1 MNEEEKNK
9 ETDQKDLSNKENA
22 IENDINTNDN
32 TNNSEAFR
40 HINHEKI
47 KINEEKLKDAKE
59 QTMEIKSEITSG
71 ASQNSIDITPKNNSL
86 MQSTVNFADNRH
98 YYYLRINRCLTTR
111 IKKLVL
117 IILLVIS
124 ICFVFISIF
133 DILNSMKN
141 ILSFKEKIIL
151 MNNIIVFIVQTFYDF
166 SLLFFQG
173 LAIILDPK
181 ENLIFNIISI
191 LLISIIIIL
200 RTVLVVQNNDK
211 NSTMFIN
218 FLCSLCLT
226 LINLGIFLIT
236 LKILK
241 MKRNVQQN
249 IEEIINFTDVLQATS
264 SKISDRKDNQL
275 ILNNSGV
282 ENKQENEKQ
291 NNKEGISTLVE
302 ETNNVSNSNPNIE
315 QK

>member
-9 ETDQKDLSNKENA
+9 ETDQKDLSNKENV

-40 HINHEKI
+40 HINREKI

-71 ASQNSIDITPKNNSL
+71 PSQNSIDIARKNNSL
-86 MQSTVNFADNRH
+86 MQSTVNFVDNRH
-98 YYYLRINRCLTTR
+98 YYYLSINRCLTTG
-111 IKKLVL
+111 IKKIVL

-133 DILNSMKN
+133 DLINSFKK
-141 ILSFKEKIIL
+141 ILSFEEKIIL
-151 MNNIIVFIVQTFYDF
+151 MNNIIVFIIQTFYAF

-173 LAIILDPK
+173 LAIILDQK

-200 RTVLVVQNNDK
+200 RTVLVVQNNNK
-211 NSTMFIN
+211 NSTMIIN
-218 FLCSLCLT
+218 FFCSLCLT

-241 MKRNVQQN
+241 MKRNVKEN
-249 IEEIINFTDVLQATS
+249 IEEIINFTDIQGTS

-275 ILNNSGV
+275 MLNNSGI

-291 NNKEGISTLVE
+291 NNKEGISNLVE
-302 ETNNVSNSNPNIE
+302 ETNDVSDSNPNIE

>member
-9 ETDQKDLSNKENA
+9 ETDQKDLSNKENV

-40 HINHEKI
+40 HINREKI

-71 ASQNSIDITPKNNSL
+71 PSQNSIDIARKNNSL
-86 MQSTVNFADNRH
+86 MQSTVNFVDNRH
-98 YYYLRINRCLTTR
+98 YYYLSINRCLTTG
-111 IKKLVL
+111 IKKIVL

-133 DILNSMKN
+133 DLINSFKK
-141 ILSFKEKIIL
+141 ILSFEEKIIL
-151 MNNIIVFIVQTFYDF
+151 MNNIIVFIIQTFYAF

-173 LAIILDPK
+173 LAIILDQK

-200 RTVLVVQNNDK
+200 RTVLVVQNNNK
-211 NSTMFIN
+211 NSTMIIN
-218 FLCSLCLT
+218 FFCSLCLT

-241 MKRNVQQN
+241 MKRNVKEN
-249 IEEIINFTDVLQATS
+249 IEEIINFTDIQGTS

-275 ILNNSGV
+275 MLNNSGV

-302 ETNNVSNSNPNIE
+302 DTNDVSDSNPNIE